1 MANMSRL
8 HIFRLV

>member
-8 HIFRLV
+8 NLS